1 MSLLSRPKI
10 KLANISVLKLNNI
23 QPLFHGQLPLSRG
36 LSREMS
42 QFKQVTRNLWQIRR
56 LPEGFL
62 SAVFDLNKIVWEI
75 IAYNFQSLQ
84 AQNN

>member
-1 MSLLSRPKI
+1 MVSYPSLVVCHAKWVSLSK
-10 KLANISVLKLNNI
+10 
-23 QPLFHGQLPLSRG
+23 
-36 LSREMS
+36 
-42 QFKQVTRNLWQIRR
+42 WQGTCGKIRR

-62 SAVFDLNKIVWEI
+62 PAVFDLYKIVWEI

>member
-1 MSLLSRPKI
+1 MVSYPSLVVCHAKWVNLSK
-10 KLANISVLKLNNI
+10 
-23 QPLFHGQLPLSRG
+23 
-36 LSREMS
+36 
-42 QFKQVTRNLWQIRR
+42 WQGTCG